1 MRLGGEDIR
10 HGRVPDAVAVR
21 LLFGRETRVECGLH
35 LFGRGQAD
43 VGRKEVVRSEHQPA
57 AFDGERYVRMG
68 ALPARVNAG
77 VGAPGALDADG
88 GAEDPRKRCLDDGLD
103 ARRIDL
109 RLPSEVTRAEVLE
122 GEEVTHGEG

>member
-35 LFGRGQAD
+35 LFGGGQAD

-57 AFDGERYVRMG
+57 AFDGERYVGMG
-68 ALPARVNAG
+68 ALPASVNAG
-77 VGAPGALDADG
+77 IGAPGALDADG
-88 GAEDPRKRCLDDGLD
+88 GAVDPAHPRLTNALDSPP
-103 ARRIDL
+103 IVL
-109 RLPSEVTRAEVLE
+109 RTPTA
-122 GEEVTHGEG
+122 